1 MNLMWQQRGFC
12 FSAGFPGS
20 AGFPEVREVREV
32 RLRVLSSRNC
42 GMAGADLMLQAK
54 YLLFGVFQH

>member
-1 MNLMWQQRGFC
+1 MRGFREVR
-12 FSAGFPGS
+12 GFREGR
-20 AGFPEVREVREV
+20 GFREVREV

-42 GMAGADLMLQAK
+42 GTAGADLMLQAK

>member
-20 AGFPEVREVREV
+20 AGFPEVREVR
-32 RLRVLSSRNC
+32 LRVLSSRNC
-42 GMAGADLMLQAK
+42 GTASADLMLQAK